1 MVAEKKNRPSA
12 SSSSIGLLS
21 TSCRPHT
28 YRPPTRTIHNPLM
41 RSNFLT
47 ALANPAVPLSG
58 SKLGNVNVPHGIKG
72 EGMLEIGWE
81 RGVAVA
87 RMGWLIGVVGGL
99 EVVSAS
105 T

>member
-1 MVAEKKNRPSA
+1 
-12 SSSSIGLLS
+12 
-21 TSCRPHT
+21 
-28 YRPPTRTIHNPLM
+28 M

-99 EVVSAS
+99 EVVSLDAICRVRNEIKLKS
-105 T
+105 GTPPFHIVRTSL